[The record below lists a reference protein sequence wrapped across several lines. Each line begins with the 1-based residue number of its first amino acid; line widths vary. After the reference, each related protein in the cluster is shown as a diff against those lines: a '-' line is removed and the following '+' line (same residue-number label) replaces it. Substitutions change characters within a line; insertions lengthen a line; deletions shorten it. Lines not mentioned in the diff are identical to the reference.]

1 MSYYTIETDRRLNFY
16 LLLLDRLRIYAEKV
30 YGKVYGDSN
39 GAVLARIDLQNINV
53 DVKMEYYI
61 YIKTYGVPED
71 GYFND
76 ILLERIRM
84 NIYSGGM
91 AGM

>member
-1 MSYYTIETDRRLNFY
+1 MSYYTIETDKRMTFY
-16 LLLLDRLRIYAEKV
+16 LLLLDRLKTYAEKV

-39 GAVLARIDLQNINV
+39 GAVLARFDLQNINV
-53 DVKMEYYI
+53 DVKTEYFI

-84 NIYSGGM
+84 NIYSGG
-91 AGM
+91 AIGI

>member
-1 MSYYTIETDRRLNFY
+1 MAYYTIETDRRLNFY

-30 YGKVYGDSN
+30 YGQIYGDSN

-53 DVKMEYYI
+53 DVKMEYFI

-71 GYFND
+71 GVFNE
-76 ILLERIRM
+76 ILLERIR
-84 NIYSGGM
+84 NNLRGDDLV
-91 AGM
+91 